1 MFRHFGGLPIVKAS
15 FAAENEYDVP
25 RATVEE
31 TVNFMIGLLDEAATV
46 LPWDLTEDGEAN
58 WQGRMTKA
66 AAMGL
71 KCKIL
76 LFAASPLF
84 NDNEPYCTAEPQE
97 AVINHQVWYGG
108 YKPELWKACL
118 TACEEFFQALQVNG
132 HYELVQAVG
141 DTNDAYRAAFNKA
154 YFLREN
160 SELLIST
167 RIIGKYNWDWWYYW
181 GDWVPNGGYTL
192 HWSIWK
198 CSLWQQANP
207 LTLIRQYRIIICFLR
222 IMIII
227 NLLVIHVCMKQFW

>member
-84 NDNEPYCTAEPQE
+84 NDNEPYL
-97 AVINHQVWYGG
+97 YGRTTRSG
-108 YKPELWKACL
+108 Y
-118 TACEEFFQALQVNG
+118 QSSSV
-132 HYELVQAVG
+132 V
-141 DTNDAYRAAFNKA
+141 R
-154 YFLREN
+154 
-160 SELLIST
+160 
-167 RIIGKYNWDWWYYW
+167 RI
-181 GDWVPNGGYTL
+181 
-192 HWSIWK
+192 
-198 CSLWQQANP
+198 
-207 LTLIRQYRIIICFLR
+207 
-222 IMIII
+222 
-227 NLLVIHVCMKQFW
+227 

>member
-1 MFRHFGGLPIVKAS
+1 
-15 FAAENEYDVP
+15 
-25 RATVEE
+25 
-31 TVNFMIGLLDEAATV
+31 
-46 LPWDLTEDGEAN
+46 
-58 WQGRMTKA
+58 MTKA

-181 GDWVPNGGYTL
+181 GSRSYAVLP
-192 HWSIWK
+192 
-198 CSLWQQANP
+198 
-207 LTLIRQYRIIICFLR
+207 YRRVVRRYCR
-222 IMIII
+222 GKEPWTDYG
-227 NLLVIHVCMKQFW
+227 CRRYAPGSC

>member
-1 MFRHFGGLPIVKAS
+1 
-15 FAAENEYDVP
+15 
-25 RATVEE
+25 
-31 TVNFMIGLLDEAATV
+31 
-46 LPWDLTEDGEAN
+46 
-58 WQGRMTKA
+58 
-66 AAMGL
+66 MGL
-71 KCKIL
+71 ENVKIFAFL
-76 LFAASPLF
+76 LQVLLF

-167 RIIGKYNWDWWYYW
+167 RIIGKYNWDLVVLLGRLGAQWRLYAYI
-181 GDWVPNGGYTL
+181 GVYGNVPYGN
-192 HWSIWK
+192 
-198 CSLWQQANP
+198 
-207 LTLIRQYRIIICFLR
+207 RRIL
-222 IMIII
+222 
-227 NLLVIHVCMKQFW
+227 

>member
-1 MFRHFGGLPIVKAS
+1 MDGNEKERLKAEAKVIIASRYFDMFRHFGGLPIVKAS

-118 TACEEFFQALQVNG
+118 TACEEFSKPCKLMG
-132 HYELVQAVG
+132 
-141 DTNDAYRAAFNKA
+141 
-154 YFLREN
+154 
-160 SELLIST
+160 
-167 RIIGKYNWDWWYYW
+167 
-181 GDWVPNGGYTL
+181 
-192 HWSIWK
+192 
-198 CSLWQQANP
+198 
-207 LTLIRQYRIIICFLR
+207 
-222 IMIII
+222 IM
-227 NLLVIHVCMKQFW
+227 N

>member
-118 TACEEFFQALQVNG
+118 TACEEFFKPCKLMG
-132 HYELVQAVG
+132 
-141 DTNDAYRAAFNKA
+141 
-154 YFLREN
+154 
-160 SELLIST
+160 
-167 RIIGKYNWDWWYYW
+167 
-181 GDWVPNGGYTL
+181 
-192 HWSIWK
+192 
-198 CSLWQQANP
+198 
-207 LTLIRQYRIIICFLR
+207 
-222 IMIII
+222 IM
-227 NLLVIHVCMKQFW
+227 N